1 MKEKEHVIDLLVRA
15 KQAAL
20 KEDVPELKQLSDM
33 TVHSASVYQDGD
45 NILVAVILY
54 ALGKIIEKG
63 KPYYKENYQRYI
75 RSYLEII
82 DKSISYLKKEDYK
95 NFRNQIN
102 FIINSRELSG
112 DLKRHLQGLFRKAKI
127 NKAGKVYEHGISM
140 EKTAKLLGI
149 SLWEL
154 AEYSGQTGI
163 NEMKQGKTMN
173 VRDRIKIAE
182 EIFRWKC
189 YLYANIIDLE
199 AK

>member
-1 MKEKEHVIDLLVRA
+1 MEEREHVISVLEQA
-15 KQAAL
+15 KIAAK
-20 KEDVPELKQLSDM
+20 KEDVILLRKLSDM

-182 EIFRWKC
+182 EIFR
-189 YLYANIIDLE
+189 
-199 AK
+199 